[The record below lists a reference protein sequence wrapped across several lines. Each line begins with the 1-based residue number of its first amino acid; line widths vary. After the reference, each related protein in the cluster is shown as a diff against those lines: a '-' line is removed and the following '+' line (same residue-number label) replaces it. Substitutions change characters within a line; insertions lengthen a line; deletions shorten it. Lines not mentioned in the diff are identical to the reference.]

1 MTNSKKTALLGLMA
15 VSFFLRCE
23 TARAIPIPTIGAELG
38 NIVDELKN
46 HVEELKKT
54 ADQIKNGIDQA
65 KAMGDMA
72 SMDGL
77 KNFAKQQAQ
86 ALGDSIK
93 SVKATPEMTKAGLD
107 EKTMEDPSKLSQ
119 KLEDVAKLGQEDGK
133 IDMSKRSIC
142 WNARASMAKQVTLN
156 GMTNSFSLQ
165 HSLAAG
171 TDMKRAQDVTS
182 ASDDQMQL
190 MGANTATLKL
200 MYQQSAAATALEANR
215 LSSLTIPN
223 MCN

>member
-1 MTNSKKTALLGLMA
+1 MTNSKKSALLGLMA
-15 VSFFLRCE
+15 VSFILRCE

-54 ADQIKNGIDQA
+54 ADQIKNGVDQA

-77 KNFAKQQAQ
+77 KSFAKQQAQ
-86 ALGDSIK
+86 AFGESVK
-93 SVKATPEMTKAGLD
+93 SVKATAEMERAGLN
-107 EKTMEDPSKLSQ
+107 EKTLEDPEKLSQ
-119 KLEDVAKLGQEDGK
+119 KLEEVANVGRENGQ

-142 WNARASMAKQVTLN
+142 WNARTSMAKQVTLN

-165 HSLAAG
+165 QNLAAG
-171 TDMKRAQDVTS
+171 TDMKQAQDATS

-200 MYQQSAAATALEANR
+200 MYKQAASATALEANR
-215 LSSLTIPN
+215 LSSLMIPN

>member
-1 MTNSKKTALLGLMA
+1 MINSKKTALLGLMA
-15 VSFFLRCE
+15 VSFFFRCE

-77 KNFAKQQAQ
+77 KGFAKQQAQ

-107 EKTMEDPSKLSQ
+107 EKTMED
-119 KLEDVAKLGQEDGK
+119 VAQLGRGDGQ

-165 HSLAAG
+165 QSLAAG